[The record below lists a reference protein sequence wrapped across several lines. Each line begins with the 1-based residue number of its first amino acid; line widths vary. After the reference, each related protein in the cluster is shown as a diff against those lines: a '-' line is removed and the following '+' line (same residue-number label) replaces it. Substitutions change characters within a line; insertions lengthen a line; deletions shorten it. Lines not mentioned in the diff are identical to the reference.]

1 MSHVTAIQGGV
12 VRVENAD
19 AEIESKLSDFALR
32 RDHADGFVIP
42 YGSTTD
48 LVQIL
53 TRLRDVGV
61 AFMGST
67 HGWPPAEVFA
77 DLRDKGLISGLFD
90 EVVFTR
96 PGAPRKRSR

>member
-12 VRVENAD
+12 LRVENAD
-19 AEIESKLSDFALR
+19 AEIEKKFSDFAVR
-32 RDHADGFVIP
+32 RDDRDSFAIP

-53 TRLRDVGV
+53 TRLRDAGV

-67 HGWPPAEVFA
+67 HGWPPAEIFA
-77 DLRDKGLISGLFD
+77 DLRDKGLISGTFD

-96 PGAPRKRSR
+96 PGAPQKRSR